1 MTQDTTEQDRPVLK
15 AAKAPVGVGSAPLVA
30 QLLALVLVVLGVV
43 LVREALVLAGAVAGS
58 AWTTSILDSVDGTRL
73 TDPLVLVAGIVL
85 AVVGLL
91 LLPVGLLRRPR
102 RSVALEAQT
111 GVYLRTKDLAKVAK
125 SAVEGADAVTDV
137 SVEASRRALKVRAST
152 VAGKDR
158 NDEIARDVRERLA
171 SSLEAVE
178 HTPRARV
185 SVRNEDLS

>member
-58 AWTTSILDSVDGTRL
+58 AWTTSIIDSVDGTRL

>member
-58 AWTTSILDSVDGTRL
+58 AWTTSIIDSVDGTRL

-137 SVEASRRALKVRAST
+137 AVEASRRALKVRAST